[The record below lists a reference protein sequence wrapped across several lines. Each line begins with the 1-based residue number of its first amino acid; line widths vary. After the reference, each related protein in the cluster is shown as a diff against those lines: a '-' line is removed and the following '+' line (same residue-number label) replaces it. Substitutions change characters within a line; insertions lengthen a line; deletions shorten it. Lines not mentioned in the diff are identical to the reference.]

1 MLYLSKKSIPM
12 HNKLEKVDILAIG
25 VHPDDIELACSGTL
39 LKHMEEGKTVGLLD
53 LTRGELGTR
62 GTPEIR
68 AQEAAKAAEM
78 LGARFRWNAGM
89 ADGFFSVTPENT
101 RKIIQAVRACQPT
114 IVLANALDD
123 RHPDHGRA
131 AKLTADACY
140 YSGLAKIET
149 TYLDGSPQ
157 DKWRPEAIYHY
168 IQDRNLEADFVVDVT
183 PYMDR
188 KMEIIMAF
196 SSQFHNPEAKAYAA
210 EAATPISGQQFK
222 RFLRAKAASYGRVA
236 AYDYAEGFNV
246 VRTPG
251 VKNLFDLD

>member
-1 MLYLSKKSIPM
+1 M
-12 HNKLEKVDILAIG
+12 NNTVDKVDILAIG

-39 LKHMEEGKTVGLLD
+39 LKHIAAGSKVGILD

-62 GTPEIR
+62 GTAEIR
-68 AQEAAKAAEM
+68 AQEASRAAEM
-78 LGARFRWNAGM
+78 LGAQFRWNAGM
-89 ADGFFSVTPENT
+89 ADGFFAITPENT
-101 RKIIQAVRACQPT
+101 RRIIQAIRACQPS

-131 AKLTADACY
+131 AKLTADACF
-140 YSGLAKIET
+140 YSGLEKIET
-149 TYLDGSPQ
+149 TFPDGSPQ
-157 DKWRPEAIYHY
+157 KKWRPDVVYHY
-168 IQDRNLEADFVVDVT
+168 IQDRNLEPDFVVDIT

-196 SSQFHNPEAKAYAA
+196 SSQFHNPAAKEYAE

-236 AYDYAEGFNV
+236 AFDFAEGFNV
-246 VRTPG
+246 TRTPG
-251 VKNLFDLD
+251 VKNLFDLQ